1 MSNRLINFLDA
12 NHCLFKRQFGFRS
25 KHSTEHALISLTESI
40 RKNLDSG
47 QFACGIFIDLQKAFD
62 TVDHEI
68 LLTKLKHYG
77 IRGIGS
83 SWFRSFL
90 SNRSQFVEINGIKST
105 TINILYGVPQ
115 GSVLGPLLFLIYI
128 NDLHNALCYS
138 NSHLFA
144 DDTTLLFSGTSLKS
158 IGKKANIDLKLLV
171 GWLNAN
177 KISLNSSKTEL
188 LIFRSKTK
196 PVKFDLKIKIN
207 GRRLFPSSYV
217 KYLGVYIDEHLLWYR
232 HVNDLSVKLRRAMAY

>member
-40 RKNLDSG
+40 RKSLDSG

-105 TINILYGVPQ
+105 TITILYGVPQ
-115 GSVLGPLLFLIYI
+115 GSVLGPLLFLIYCI
-128 NDLHNALCYS
+128 LMICIM
-138 NSHLFA
+138 LFA
-144 DDTTLLFSGTSLKS
+144 IAILISSQMTLLFCFRV
-158 IGKKANIDLKLLV
+158 LLS
-171 GWLNAN
+171 N
-177 KISLNSSKTEL
+177 
-188 LIFRSKTK
+188 
-196 PVKFDLKIKIN
+196 P
-207 GRRLFPSSYV
+207 
-217 KYLGVYIDEHLLWYR
+217 
-232 HVNDLSVKLRRAMAY
+232 